1 MPHWAKVE
9 IPEDKSRR
17 AKLVQRIRKRS
28 VTNSMHHWFE
38 RRLTAL
44 LLPARYPVQAFNT
57 MRERVDP
64 KGILLGRQRLLNT
77 LLVDK
82 APADV

>member
-1 MPHWAKVE
+1 
-9 IPEDKSRR
+9 
-17 AKLVQRIRKRS
+17 
-28 VTNSMHHWFE
+28 MHQHWFE

-77 LLVDK
+77 LLVD
-82 APADV
+82 